1 MAKFESDFLSEFSEF
16 ALIAELRRLAR
27 ALGKDTLSR
36 RNINQYGM
44 VSATAGR
51 ERCRAPAADGAP
63 LLSAKAEELDCRPRG
78 GNLFAASAGTQ

>member
-51 ERCRAPAADGAP
+51 ERFGSLRQALPGDGRGRRSAPVR
-63 LLSAKAEELDCRPRG
+63 EG
-78 GNLFAASAGTQ
+78 GGTGLPPARR